1 MLWFNPTQR
10 YHVNV
15 SPAEGGRE
23 TRRPWQQDMLFSQLD
38 VEFDSKFF
46 LTLICGKMAQIM
58 CCTLDVFTC
67 DETWQTLLVPLL
79 DILKVM
85 YIKAELF
92 LFWLGRCQHTFIW
105 SARDGGFS
113 LNQTDGKMWL
123 EALCAYKVKG
133 NLKQIIWVTQ
143 MEKKKPKQLVM
154 NRENVRVEIGTH
166 CSWEEL
172 HLSQVL
178 VTTQMICRYYWNL
191 GIEQQTRD
199 QMKDV
204 DAKTDKAE
212 AGRRK

>member
-1 MLWFNPTQR
+1 M
-10 YHVNV
+10 NV

-92 LFWLGRCQHTFIW
+92 FLAWTVPAHIHLIV
-105 SARDGGFS
+105 
-113 LNQTDGKMWL
+113 L
-123 EALCAYKVKG
+123 ERNY
-133 NLKQIIWVTQ
+133 I
-143 MEKKKPKQLVM
+143 
-154 NRENVRVEIGTH
+154 
-166 CSWEEL
+166 
-172 HLSQVL
+172 
-178 VTTQMICRYYWNL
+178 
-191 GIEQQTRD
+191 
-199 QMKDV
+199 
-204 DAKTDKAE
+204 
-212 AGRRK
+212 

>member
-1 MLWFNPTQR
+1 MIQSDTEVSCER
-10 YHVNV
+10 

-92 LFWLGRCQHTFIW
+92 FFGL
-105 SARDGGFS
+105 DGAS
-113 LNQTDGKMWL
+113 
-123 EALCAYKVKG
+123 
-133 NLKQIIWVTQ
+133 
-143 MEKKKPKQLVM
+143 
-154 NRENVRVEIGTH
+154 TH
-166 CSWEEL
+166 SFDCS
-172 HLSQVL
+172 
-178 VTTQMICRYYWNL
+178 
-191 GIEQQTRD
+191 
-199 QMKDV
+199 
-204 DAKTDKAE
+204 
-212 AGRRK
+212 